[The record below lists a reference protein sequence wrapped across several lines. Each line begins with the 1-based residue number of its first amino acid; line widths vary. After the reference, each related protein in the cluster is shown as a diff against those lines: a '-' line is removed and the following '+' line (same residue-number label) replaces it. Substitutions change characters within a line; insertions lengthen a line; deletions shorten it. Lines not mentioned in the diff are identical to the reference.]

1 MERRRFPRRRIDGV
15 QAYIYV
21 PGESTQRCKIR
32 SLSKAGLFIEIE
44 PILPRGLAI
53 ELAFTRLYTHQ
64 VIKLYR
70 RSAYITRVT
79 DDGVAALFLAK
90 HAAVA

>member
-32 SLSKAGLFIEIE
+32 SLSKAGLFLEID

-53 ELAFTRLYTHQ
+53 ELAFTRLYTNQ

-70 RSAYITRVT
+70 RSAYVTRVSEE
-79 DDGVAALFLAK
+79 GVAALFLTK
-90 HAAVA
+90 QEAVA